1 LIPING
7 IEYFL
12 LWLFI
17 IYMLITTAVY
27 LFLNV
32 IAFHALIK
40 YMQNKVKEDEDIH
53 LTGFEPP
60 ISIIIPAYN
69 EEQTIVSS
77 IRSLMQL
84 YYSNFE
90 LIVVNDGSN
99 DKTMQALMDE
109 FDLVPFSEAYY
120 KRLETMPVK
129 QIYVSRL
136 KPNLRVIDKE
146 NGGKSDALNS
156 GINFSRYP
164 LFCCMDADSILE
176 QFSLIRAVQPFI
188 EDPLTIASGG
198 TVRIAN
204 GCIVRSG
211 HIIEKGIPR
220 NILALFQLVEYLR
233 SFLYARIGWSQLNAL
248 LIISGAFG
256 ILKKEPVIRVG
267 GYNTKTVGEDMELI
281 IRLHRMHIRE
291 NIPYRISFI
300 PDPVCWTEAPES
312 MGTFGTQRIRWHRGL
327 SESLWL
333 NRSLMFAKKSG
344 VTGHFAMPFFVMFE
358 WFSPFVEIAGY
369 LFTVYLL
376 VMGKINL
383 EFATV
388 FFMFAIFV
396 SVLLSTIALLLDEI
410 TFKGISHIR
419 YLPVLFFISFFECL
433 GYRQINA
440 CYRILGVFKWITGR
454 KKDWGDMSRTGK
466 WQQASEF

>member
-1 LIPING
+1 MIALNS

-12 LWLFI
+12 LWFFI
-17 IYMLITTAVY
+17 SYMLLTTGVY
-27 LFLNV
+27 LFLNM

-40 YMQNKVKEDEDIH
+40 YMQNRVREDEDIQ
-53 LTGFEPP
+53 LTGYEPP
-60 ISIIIPAYN
+60 ISIITPAYN

-77 IRSLMQL
+77 VRSLMQL

-99 DKTMQALMDE
+99 DKTLQVLIDE
-109 FDLVPFSEAYY
+109 FDLVPFPEAYY
-120 KRLETMPVK
+120 KRLETEAVK
-129 QIYVSRL
+129 QIYISRL

-156 GINFSRYP
+156 GINISHYP
-164 LFCCMDADSILE
+164 LFCCVDADSILE
-176 QFSLIRAVQPFI
+176 QFSLVRAVQPFI
-188 EDPLTIASGG
+188 EDPRTIACGG

-211 HIIEKGIPR
+211 HIMEKGIPR

-248 LIISGAFG
+248 LIISGAFA
-256 ILKKEPVIRVG
+256 ILKKEAVIRAG

-281 IRLHRMHIRE
+281 IRLHHMHVRK

-312 MGTFGTQRIRWHRGL
+312 ASTFGTQRTRWHRGL
-327 SESLWL
+327 SESLWF
-333 NRSLMFAKKSG
+333 NRNFLFAKNSG
-344 VTGHFAMPFFVMFE
+344 KAGHFAFPFYIMFE
-358 WFSPFVEIAGY
+358 WFSPFVEIGGYFFTFY
-369 LFTVYLL
+369 LFL
-376 VMGKINL
+376 MGKINL
-383 EFATV
+383 EFASV
-388 FFMFAIFV
+388 FFMFAVFV

-410 TFKGISHIR
+410 TFRGISHIR
-419 YLPVLFFISFFECL
+419 YLPVLFFISFFECF

-440 CYRILGVFKWITGR
+440 WYRILGTLKWITGSE
-454 KKDWGDMSRTGK
+454 KDWGAMSRSGK
-466 WQQASEF
+466 WQHVSKS